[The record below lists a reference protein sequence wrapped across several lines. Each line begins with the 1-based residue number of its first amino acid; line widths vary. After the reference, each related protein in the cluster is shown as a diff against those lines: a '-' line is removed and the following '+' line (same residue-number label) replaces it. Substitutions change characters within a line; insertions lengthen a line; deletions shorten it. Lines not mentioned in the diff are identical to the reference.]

1 MTVTFYHLLLSS
13 VMSWCLTFV
22 YLLYAPKQGELLIC
36 VQYDQQEEAEE
47 TSGTAAET
55 CGLQPQCVR

>member
-1 MTVTFYHLLLSS
+1 
-13 VMSWCLTFV
+13 MSWCLTFV